1 MTENQGHNTCSPQS
15 EVLASI
21 QTALRNTTSE
31 VKALKAIDENIGKIN
46 KLAEETKALLKNNK
60 TIFENTQHS
69 NYLHYLL
76 LMLTESVFHFNE
88 TYFNNADFNKRNKK
102 GCLFSLIAICNL
114 QKNKIAK
121 QKYEGFY
128 NVLRLSGLLYNFVNG
143 KPIIEKV
150 KPIYEQI
157 YSHNKNLF
165 GKSHFFRQP
174 DDFHKKYSEQTK
186 DLHSLQS
193 IGQVIKYSS
202 PYIAGL
208 RNTIFYSSE
217 LVDLSSRLAL
227 EVINTLTVLLN
238 VKQAQYLDTSPEA
251 IVHHNLQ
258 ILQRKGTPQTEQKLQ
273 SLWFLGFNT
282 LPSEMKLHE
291 MLRVTNMSP
300 NQALQNSIEEG
311 KYVLMAIIHNIEKLD
326 IFTWLFSLD
335 LNEDAIYRLYKFH
348 VEFEELC
355 SKLEYEFP
363 KKEREFQFK
372 TEEQLLEE
380 CPDMFSVQRY
390 LKDYPF
396 CRITDLVEDK
406 LTCLKTDY
414 LNRLENC
421 RTIDEVIEIET
432 EYVWEED
439 ISLYWLRDD
448 KAFSVSL
455 SDRDLLS
462 YLNHSHF
469 FRHKKEAFRKLSLRH
484 KLKYLISK
492 HIKAR

>member
-88 TYFNNADFNKRNKK
+88 TYFNNADINKRNEKE
-102 GCLFSLIAICNL
+102 CFFSLIAICNL
-114 QKNKIAK
+114 QKDKIAK

-157 YSHNKNLF
+157 YSHNKILY
-165 GKSHFFRQP
+165 GKPHYFRQLDVFP
-174 DDFHKKYSEQTK
+174 KKYSEQTK
-186 DLHSLQS
+186 DLHSFQS

-227 EVINTLTVLLN
+227 EVINTLTVL
-238 VKQAQYLDTSPEA
+238 
-251 IVHHNLQ
+251 
-258 ILQRKGTPQTEQKLQ
+258 
-273 SLWFLGFNT
+273 F
-282 LPSEMKLHE
+282 E

-300 NQALQNSIEEG
+300 YQALQNSINES
-311 KYVLMAIIHNIEKLD
+311 KILLIAIIHNIKELD

-335 LNEDAIYRLYKFH
+335 LNEVAICKLYRLH

-355 SKLEYEFP
+355 SKLEEEFP

-380 CPDMFSVQRY
+380 CPDMFSVRSY
-390 LKDYPF
+390 LDDYPL

-421 RTIDEVIEIET
+421 RTIDEVVEMRKEC
-432 EYVWEED
+432 ESKED
-439 ISLYWLRDD
+439 FRLFYRLGEGDD
-448 KAFSVSL
+448 KAFSVCL

-462 YLNHSHF
+462 YLKHF
-469 FRHKKEAFRKLSLRH
+469 SDHKKEAFRKLSLRH

>member
-1 MTENQGHNTCSPQS
+1 MG
-15 EVLASI
+15 
-21 QTALRNTTSE
+21 
-31 VKALKAIDENIGKIN
+31 
-46 KLAEETKALLKNNK
+46 
-60 TIFENTQHS
+60 
-69 NYLHYLL
+69 
-76 LMLTESVFHFNE
+76 
-88 TYFNNADFNKRNKK
+88 
-102 GCLFSLIAICNL
+102 
-114 QKNKIAK
+114 
-121 QKYEGFY
+121 
-128 NVLRLSGLLYNFVNG
+128 
-143 KPIIEKV
+143 
-150 KPIYEQI
+150 
-157 YSHNKNLF
+157 
-165 GKSHFFRQP
+165 
-174 DDFHKKYSEQTK
+174 
-186 DLHSLQS
+186 
-193 IGQVIKYSS
+193 
-202 PYIAGL
+202 
-208 RNTIFYSSE
+208 
-217 LVDLSSRLAL
+217 
-227 EVINTLTVLLN
+227 
-238 VKQAQYLDTSPEA
+238 
-251 IVHHNLQ
+251 
-258 ILQRKGTPQTEQKLQ
+258 
-273 SLWFLGFNT
+273 
-282 LPSEMKLHE
+282 LHE

-311 KYVLMAIIHNIEKLD
+311 KYVLMTIIHNIEELD

-335 LNEDAIYRLYKFH
+335 LNEDAICKLYRLH

-355 SKLEYEFP
+355 SKLEYECP

>member
-88 TYFNNADFNKRNKK
+88 TYFNNADINKRNEKE
-102 GCLFSLIAICNL
+102 CFFSLIAICNL
-114 QKNKIAK
+114 QKDKIAK

-157 YSHNKNLF
+157 YSHNKILY
-165 GKSHFFRQP
+165 GKPHYFRQLDVFP
-174 DDFHKKYSEQTK
+174 KKYSEQTK
-186 DLHSLQS
+186 DLHSFQS

-238 VKQAQYLDTSPEA
+238 VTHALCSDTSPET
-251 IVHHNLQ
+251 IVLHNLR
-258 ILQRKGTPQTEQKLQ
+258 ILQRDRSPQAEQKLQ
-273 SLWFLGFNT
+273 SLWFLGSYIQ
-282 LPSEMKLHE
+282 SEMGLHE

-300 NQALQNSIEEG
+300 YQALQNSINES
-311 KYVLMAIIHNIEKLD
+311 KILLIAIIHNIKELD

-335 LNEDAIYRLYKFH
+335 LNEDAICKLYRLH

-355 SKLEYEFP
+355 SKLEEEFP

-380 CPDMFSVQRY
+380 CPDMFSVRSY
-390 LKDYPF
+390 LKDYPL

-421 RTIDEVIEIET
+421 RTIDEVVEMRKEC
-432 EYVWEED
+432 ESKED
-439 ISLYWLRDD
+439 FRLFYRLGEGDD
-448 KAFSVSL
+448 KALSVCL

-462 YLNHSHF
+462 YLKHF
-469 FRHKKEAFRKLSLRH
+469 SDHKKEAFRKLSLRH

>member
-1 MTENQGHNTCSPQS
+1 M
-15 EVLASI
+15 
-21 QTALRNTTSE
+21 
-31 VKALKAIDENIGKIN
+31 
-46 KLAEETKALLKNNK
+46 
-60 TIFENTQHS
+60 
-69 NYLHYLL
+69 
-76 LMLTESVFHFNE
+76 
-88 TYFNNADFNKRNKK
+88 
-102 GCLFSLIAICNL
+102 
-114 QKNKIAK
+114 
-121 QKYEGFY
+121 
-128 NVLRLSGLLYNFVNG
+128 
-143 KPIIEKV
+143 
-150 KPIYEQI
+150 
-157 YSHNKNLF
+157 
-165 GKSHFFRQP
+165 
-174 DDFHKKYSEQTK
+174 
-186 DLHSLQS
+186 
-193 IGQVIKYSS
+193 
-202 PYIAGL
+202 
-208 RNTIFYSSE
+208 
-217 LVDLSSRLAL
+217 
-227 EVINTLTVLLN
+227 
-238 VKQAQYLDTSPEA
+238 
-251 IVHHNLQ
+251 
-258 ILQRKGTPQTEQKLQ
+258 
-273 SLWFLGFNT
+273 
-282 LPSEMKLHE
+282 
-291 MLRVTNMSP
+291 
-300 NQALQNSIEEG
+300 
-311 KYVLMAIIHNIEKLD
+311 
-326 IFTWLFSLD
+326 D

>member
-46 KLAEETKALLKNNK
+46 KLAEETKTLLKNNK

-88 TYFNNADFNKRNKK
+88 TYFNNADINKRNEKE
-102 GCLFSLIAICNL
+102 CFFSLIAICNL
-114 QKNKIAK
+114 QKDKIAK

-227 EVINTLTVLLN
+227 EVINTLTVL
-238 VKQAQYLDTSPEA
+238 
-251 IVHHNLQ
+251 
-258 ILQRKGTPQTEQKLQ
+258 
-273 SLWFLGFNT
+273 F
-282 LPSEMKLHE
+282 E

-300 NQALQNSIEEG
+300 YQALQNSINES
-311 KYVLMAIIHNIEKLD
+311 KILLIAIIHNIKELD

-335 LNEDAIYRLYKFH
+335 LNEVAICKLYRLH
-348 VEFEELC
+348 VEFE
-355 SKLEYEFP
+355 
-363 KKEREFQFK
+363 
-372 TEEQLLEE
+372 
-380 CPDMFSVQRY
+380 
-390 LKDYPF
+390 
-396 CRITDLVEDK
+396 
-406 LTCLKTDY
+406 
-414 LNRLENC
+414 
-421 RTIDEVIEIET
+421 
-432 EYVWEED
+432 
-439 ISLYWLRDD
+439 
-448 KAFSVSL
+448 
-455 SDRDLLS
+455 
-462 YLNHSHF
+462 
-469 FRHKKEAFRKLSLRH
+469 
-484 KLKYLISK
+484 
-492 HIKAR
+492 

>member
-46 KLAEETKALLKNNK
+46 KLAEETKTLLKNNK

-311 KYVLMAIIHNIEKLD
+311 KYVLMTIIHNIEELD

-335 LNEDAIYRLYKFH
+335 LNEDAICKLYRLH

-355 SKLEYEFP
+355 SKLEEEFP

-380 CPDMFSVQRY
+380 CPDMFSVRSY
-390 LKDYPF
+390 LDDYPL